1 MKKSARILSL
11 VLAMIMMFSSFS
23 ILASAKEVE
32 VAQTSATV
40 TSNGDA
46 RLYFNMKAVSWWT
59 AGTNG
64 NGNFAYFFNNST
76 GKYAWSAHAVKY
88 SGDTYYVVIPSG
100 SWSGVILTRN
110 NTSTSPSWSNKW
122 NQTGDITMSSS
133 SNYLSKFS
141 EGSTSATWGTAIKP
155 SSTATVTASS
165 TAIEL
170 GETVNLSTALSSNA
184 SLNTIK
190 SVTYSAATGSVENGV
205 YTPSVEGDD
214 TVTATVTYY
223 PNAYS
228 SLTSTTTATVTITA
242 TAPVVE
248 TEPEASPDQPTQ
260 PEVVET
266 QPEVEPTEPEASPD
280 QPTEEPTEAPTEA
293 PVEKTAYCINSAAW
307 EKVSAYAWIE
317 GGDALTWPGVLM
329 NKTEDKVNGFDVY
342 EITFNVDYTNI
353 IFNNS
358 DNGKQ
363 TSDLTF
369 EDGKYFDLKSG
380 EWYASLDEVPAIDK
394 LATDR
399 YLVGSFNDWNTLK
412 NEFKLDAEDSRTGY
426 VSLELAA
433 NTTYEFKIIRE
444 GAWTSNA
451 TAITADVEGLTFS
464 SSVDANAK
472 ITTAAAGT
480 YVFSFGMDSSQ
491 LSVKY
496 PVVEVP
502 TEPEATGDQPATE
515 PEATEPEVVEP
526 EFMTIYFQNNWKWSE
541 VTIYFWG
548 SKTAE
553 NPAWPGVKMDFYKN
567 DGTYDIY
574 SAQVPTDIEGII
586 INGKKDDGSGAIDQ
600 TPDIKAGFYD
610 GICYY
615 MVWDNGNQVGFE
627 DISVMFP
634 TQPEVEP
641 TEPEASDDQ
650 PATGDQPATEPEA
663 TQPEV
668 EPTQPEVV
676 EPEFMTIYF
685 QNNWKW
691 SEVSIYFWG
700 SKTAENPT
708 WPGVKMDFYK
718 NDGTYDIYATQ
729 VPTDIE
735 GLIINGKKDD
745 GSGAID
751 QTPDIKEGFYD
762 GICYY
767 MKWDNGNQVGFEDIS
782 VMFPTQPEVE
792 PTEEATPDQP
802 TQPEVEPTQP
812 EVEPTQPEATEPE
825 VTDVTLRFA
834 APTSTTNRYNW
845 SMKDV
850 VFFYGNTTTFADN
863 TLVTMTATAD
873 KYYTEDTGVN
883 TLIKDN
889 NGWTVYEVKLTAEQV
904 AEAQAA
910 KFVGFATAD
919 GVNRTTLTSP
929 SNVLKAGID
938 TYGAY
943 GDANTLA
950 DLNGKTF
957 VIKDAEW
964 GATSAISYVGYWL
977 TDYNTIKFAAPVSLT
992 QNSNWEDVEFFYANG
1007 GSFDTA
1013 TKLQMVN
1020 TLDTTKITEPGS
1032 SYLRAG
1038 NWYIYAVSVD
1048 ANVAAEI
1055 EAATNVGFARP
1066 GASNKTG
1073 FSRNVLK
1080 AKVDEYDGTYLAEAK
1095 TLDEVEGMV
1104 FVVQAPA
1111 TANSYLTFHGEW
1123 QTAEKYT
1130 AGNDDLITIRFAAP
1144 IGATPA
1150 SKWDTG
1156 VELYYGDTTNYR
1168 ATERIAMTKTGETVE
1183 VTVDN
1188 TVLQSVVS
1196 GEWEVYEVQLT
1207 LEQVKAI
1214 DNAKAVGFIKAGSW
1228 NRTSTNFYR
1237 NIVRASKIDGNTAYK
1252 GVRESIETFD
1262 GLTFVISGEYDERYE
1277 TTTYL
1282 GSWIG

>member
-1 MKKSARILSL
+1 MKKLISL
-11 VLAMIMMFSSFS
+11 VLAMTLVMSVFMGLGFSVSAEETADVLNVTVNDVTTQVPVGEKFTYHYTLSDLKLINTEAKVTYDSSKLQLTYVDETDEDLYEAFKKEAFPVIYASSLVCNFGLTDKILYNFSSVNARTFS
-23 ILASAKEVE
+23 DNSPLSVFEFTALEAGDVTIKTEIIEMTNSNKEFIVDK
-32 VAQTSATV
+32 T
-40 TSNGDA
+40 
-46 RLYFNMKAVSWWT
+46 
-59 AGTNG
+59 
-64 NGNFAYFFNNST
+64 
-76 GKYAWSAHAVKY
+76 
-88 SGDTYYVVIPSG
+88 PSG
-100 SWSGVILTRN
+100 SVQLVDYT
-110 NTSTSPSWSNKW
+110 
-122 NQTGDITMSSS
+122 
-133 SNYLSKFS
+133 FS
-141 EGSTSATWGTAIKP
+141 EY
-155 SSTATVTASS
+155 
-165 TAIEL
+165 
-170 GETVNLSTALSSNA
+170 
-184 SLNTIK
+184 
-190 SVTYSAATGSVENGV
+190 VTYV
-205 YTPSVEGDD
+205 
-214 TVTATVTYY
+214 
-223 PNAYS
+223 
-228 SLTSTTTATVTITA
+228 
-242 TAPVVE
+242 APE
-248 TEPEASPDQPTQ
+248 I
-260 PEVVET
+260 
-266 QPEVEPTEPEASPD
+266 
-280 QPTEEPTEAPTEA
+280 PTEEPTVPTEAPTEA
-293 PVEKTAYCINSAAW
+293 P
-307 EKVSAYAWIE
+307 
-317 GGDALTWPGVLM
+317 
-329 NKTEDKVNGFDVY
+329 TE
-342 EITFNVDYTNI
+342 
-353 IFNNS
+353 
-358 DNGKQ
+358 
-363 TSDLTF
+363 
-369 EDGKYFDLKSG
+369 
-380 EWYASLDEVPAIDK
+380 
-394 LATDR
+394 
-399 YLVGSFNDWNTLK
+399 
-412 NEFKLDAEDSRTGY
+412 
-426 VSLELAA
+426 
-433 NTTYEFKIIRE
+433 
-444 GAWTSNA
+444 
-451 TAITADVEGLTFS
+451 
-464 SSVDANAK
+464 
-472 ITTAAAGT
+472 
-480 YVFSFGMDSSQ
+480 
-491 LSVKY
+491 
-496 PVVEVP
+496 
-502 TEPEATGDQPATE
+502 
-515 PEATEPEVVEP
+515 
-526 EFMTIYFQNNWKWSE
+526 
-541 VTIYFWG
+541 
-548 SKTAE
+548 
-553 NPAWPGVKMDFYKN
+553 
-567 DGTYDIY
+567 
-574 SAQVPTDIEGII
+574 
-586 INGKKDDGSGAIDQ
+586 
-600 TPDIKAGFYD
+600 
-610 GICYY
+610 
-615 MVWDNGNQVGFE
+615 
-627 DISVMFP
+627 
-634 TQPEVEP
+634 
-641 TEPEASDDQ
+641 
-650 PATGDQPATEPEA
+650 
-663 TQPEV
+663 
-668 EPTQPEVV
+668 EPTQPEV
-676 EPEFMTIYF
+676 
-685 QNNWKW
+685 
-691 SEVSIYFWG
+691 
-700 SKTAENPT
+700 
-708 WPGVKMDFYK
+708 
-718 NDGTYDIYATQ
+718 
-729 VPTDIE
+729 TD
-735 GLIINGKKDD
+735 
-745 GSGAID
+745 A
-751 QTPDIKEGFYD
+751 
-762 GICYY
+762 
-767 MKWDNGNQVGFEDIS
+767 
-782 VMFPTQPEVE
+782 
-792 PTEEATPDQP
+792 
-802 TQPEVEPTQP
+802 
-812 EVEPTQPEATEPE
+812 
-825 VTDVTLRFA
+825 TLRFA